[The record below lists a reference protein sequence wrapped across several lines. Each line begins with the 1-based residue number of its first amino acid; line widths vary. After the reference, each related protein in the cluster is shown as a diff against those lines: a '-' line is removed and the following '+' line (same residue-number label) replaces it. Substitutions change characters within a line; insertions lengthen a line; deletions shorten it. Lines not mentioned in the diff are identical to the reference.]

1 MEGFGLPALH
11 ICTTLTF
18 VLMEPASSE
27 SCRVSSDNEED
38 SSTLQAP
45 RTRDS
50 IENDTF
56 LIARVLTNQSKE
68 ASSSN
73 PTPYSR
79 HQAPQARTEKLQNTS
94 MQIAS
99 YREEASASGSH
110 VNRKSSCH
118 ESSTEAPTSTHAAS
132 KPSMD
137 DPESIFDAASMI
149 AALSGGSMRAPTS
162 SEIPT
167 SAMYSK
173 GGKALSTNTVTT
185 AANGSKLATGNGL
198 EGDESSNP
206 NNSNEKDPT
215 GKQCAE
221 RNHHRKVNRYRGAYR
236 DKRDE
241 EACKYYAQITLPSE
255 RIGGA
260 CKRRRLALGLHA
272 TAEAAARA
280 YDTAAVSGGGKK
292 IETFYCL

>member
-1 MEGFGLPALH
+1 
-11 ICTTLTF
+11 
-18 VLMEPASSE
+18 
-27 SCRVSSDNEED
+27 
-38 SSTLQAP
+38 
-45 RTRDS
+45 
-50 IENDTF
+50 
-56 LIARVLTNQSKE
+56 
-68 ASSSN
+68 
-73 PTPYSR
+73 
-79 HQAPQARTEKLQNTS
+79 
-94 MQIAS
+94 
-99 YREEASASGSH
+99 
-110 VNRKSSCH
+110 
-118 ESSTEAPTSTHAAS
+118 
-132 KPSMD
+132 
-137 DPESIFDAASMI
+137 
-149 AALSGGSMRAPTS
+149 
-162 SEIPT
+162 
-167 SAMYSK
+167 MYSK

-206 NNSNEKDPT
+206 NNPTDEKDPT

-280 YDTAAVSGGGKK
+280 YDTAAVSGGGGK
-292 IETFYCL
+292 